1 MPTLKRNS
9 QSTVVENDMVHH
21 PRHYQSSSGLEVK
34 TVIKAFTEHLIG
46 YQAVYTGNV
55 IKYICRW
62 KKKDGLKDLK
72 KAREYID
79 YLIEEVEQEQIE
91 KEKIDHE

>member
-1 MPTLKRNS
+1 M
-9 QSTVVENDMVHH
+9 STYRRPQQVNEKKEMVHH
-21 PRHYQSSSGLEVK
+21 PDHYQSSSGLEVK
-34 TVIKAFTEHLIG
+34 EVMKAFTENLVG
-46 YQAVYTGNV
+46 YEAVYTSNV

-79 YLIEEVEQEQIE
+79 FLIEEVENEE
-91 KEKIDHE
+91 KEND

>member
-1 MPTLKRNS
+1 M
-9 QSTVVENDMVHH
+9 STYRRPQQVNEKKEMIHH
-21 PRHYQSSSGLEVK
+21 PDHYQSSSGLEVK
-34 TVIKAFTEHLIG
+34 EVMKAFTEHLVG
-46 YQAVYTGNV
+46 YEAVYTSNV

-79 YLIEEVEQEQIE
+79 FLIEEVENEE
-91 KEKIDHE
+91 KEND

>member
-1 MPTLKRNS
+1 M
-9 QSTVVENDMVHH
+9 STYRRPQQVNEKKDMVHH
-21 PRHYQSSSGLEVK
+21 PDHYQSSSGLEVK
-34 TVIKAFTEHLIG
+34 EVMKAFTENLVG
-46 YQAVYTGNV
+46 YEAVYTSNV

-79 YLIEEVEQEQIE
+79 FLIEEVENEE
-91 KEKIDHE
+91 KENN

>member
-1 MPTLKRNS
+1 MATYRRPQQVNEKK
-9 QSTVVENDMVHH
+9 DMVHH
-21 PRHYQSSSGLEVK
+21 PDHYQSSSGLEVK
-34 TVIKAFTEHLIG
+34 EVMKAFTENLVG
-46 YQAVYTGNV
+46 YEAVYTSNV

-79 YLIEEVEQEQIE
+79 FLIEEVENEE
-91 KEKIDHE
+91 KGND

>member
-1 MPTLKRNS
+1 M
-9 QSTVVENDMVHH
+9 STYRRPQQVNEKKDMVHH
-21 PRHYQSSSGLEVK
+21 PDHYQSSSGLEVK
-34 TVIKAFTEHLIG
+34 EVMKAFTENLVG
-46 YQAVYTGNV
+46 YEAVYTSNV

-79 YLIEEVEQEQIE
+79 FLIEEVENEE
-91 KEKIDHE
+91 KEND